1 MDLKM
6 RDLVRWLIWCVGSSG
21 SVVHFHLISSSAAGK
36 KGLAL
41 LQFGEISYQLADAV
55 KRTLVG
61 NVGKTRGVSYV

>member
-1 MDLKM
+1 
-6 RDLVRWLIWCVGSSG
+6 
-21 SVVHFHLISSSAAGK
+21 LISSSAAGK

-61 NVGKTRGVSYV
+61 IVGKTRGVSYV

>member
-1 MDLKM
+1 
-6 RDLVRWLIWCVGSSG
+6 
-21 SVVHFHLISSSAAGK
+21 LISSSAAGK